1 MSRAVAPT
9 AKSVVLDLLSTL
21 PRGSMPVGT
30 LVAAGAL
37 FGLAENAIRVTL
49 TRLLASGLVERDDR
63 GQYRL
68 GVRAGAVSRQVTSW
82 KRLGERT
89 RAWDGGWI
97 AVHAAGVGRADRGTG
112 RRHARALHFLGLRE
126 LAPGLAIRPDNLA
139 GGIDATREQLRGLGL
154 DAATPAFVIRDLD
167 DATLRRAHALWPA
180 AALVQSWRT
189 ERQALERSER
199 QLPQL
204 PLERAMVES
213 FLVGGRA
220 IRQLVLDPLLPERIV
235 PTHER
240 DLLVAT
246 LRRYDR
252 LGRSVWATFLHG
264 FGVPHLHAP
273 ADVRIDAPGGLAAGG
288 GLA

>member
-1 MSRAVAPT
+1 MAPS

-37 FGLAENAIRVTL
+37 FGLAENAIRVTI
-49 TRLLASGLVERDDR
+49 TRLLSSGLVERDER

-68 GVRAGAVSRQVTSW
+68 GARTGAVSTQVASW
-82 KRLGERT
+82 RRLADRT
-89 RAWDGGWI
+89 RVWDGGWI
-97 AVHAAGVGRADRGTG
+97 AVHTAGLARADRAAG
-112 RRHARALHFLGLRE
+112 RQRSRALHFLGLRE
-126 LAPGLAIRPDNLA
+126 LSVGLAVRPDNLA
-139 GGIDATREQLRGLGL
+139 GGIDATRARLYALGL
-154 DAATPAFVIRDLD
+154 DATAPVFVVRDLD
-167 DATLRRAHALWPA
+167 DAITRRAHALWPA
-180 AALVQSWRT
+180 TSLVAEWRT
-189 ERQALERSER
+189 TRQALERSER

-235 PTHER
+235 PAHER

-252 LGRSVWATFLHG
+252 LGRTVWATFLRG

-273 ADVRIDAPGGLAAGG
+273 ADVRIDAPGGLAADG

>member
-1 MSRAVAPT
+1 
-9 AKSVVLDLLSTL
+9 
-21 PRGSMPVGT
+21 
-30 LVAAGAL
+30 
-37 FGLAENAIRVTL
+37 
-49 TRLLASGLVERDDR
+49 
-63 GQYRL
+63 
-68 GVRAGAVSRQVTSW
+68 
-82 KRLGERT
+82 
-89 RAWDGGWI
+89 
-97 AVHAAGVGRADRGTG
+97 
-112 RRHARALHFLGLRE
+112 
-126 LAPGLAIRPDNLA
+126 
-139 GGIDATREQLRGLGL
+139 
-154 DAATPAFVIRDLD
+154 
-167 DATLRRAHALWPA
+167 
-180 AALVQSWRT
+180 VQSWRT

-204 PLERAMVES
+204 SLERAMVES

-252 LGRSVWATFLHG
+252 LGRSVWATFLRG

>member
-49 TRLLASGLVERDDR
+49 TRLLTSGLVERDDR

-68 GVRAGAVSRQVTSW
+68 GARAGAVSRQVASW
-82 KRLGERT
+82 KRLGDRM

-97 AVHAAGVGRADRGTG
+97 AVHTGALGRSDRAAG
-112 RRHARALHFLGLRE
+112 RRRDRALHFLGLRE
-126 LAPGLAIRPDNLA
+126 LAPGLAVRPDNLA
-139 GGIDATREQLRGLGL
+139 GGIAATREQLYALGL
-154 DAATPAFVIRDLD
+154 DTTAPVFVARDLD
-167 DATLRRAHALWPA
+167 DATARRACALWPA
-180 AALVQSWRT
+180 TSLVQTWRT
-189 ERQALERSER
+189 TRQELERSER
-199 QLPQL
+199 RLPQL

-220 IRQLVLDPLLPERIV
+220 IRLLVLDPLLPERIV
-235 PTHER
+235 PARER
-240 DLLVAT
+240 DLLLAT

-252 LGRSVWATFLHG
+252 LGRTVWAQFLRG

-273 ADVRIDAPGGLAAGG
+273 ADVRIDAHGGLA
-288 GLA
+288 

>member
-1 MSRAVAPT
+1 MSAAVAPT

-21 PRGSMPVGT
+21 PKGSMPVGT

-49 TRLLASGLVERDDR
+49 TRLLASGLVERDER

-68 GVRAGAVSRQVTSW
+68 GARAGAVSRQVASW
-82 KRLGERT
+82 KRIGERM

-97 AVHAAGVGRADRGTG
+97 AVHTGGLGRADRAAG
-112 RRHARALHFLGLRE
+112 RRRERALTFLGLRE
-126 LAPGLAIRPDNLA
+126 LTPGLAIRPDNLA
-139 GGIDATREQLRGLGL
+139 GGIEATRAQLHALGL
-154 DAATPAFVIRDLD
+154 DATAPVFVVHDFD
-167 DATLRRAHALWPA
+167 DGTARRAAALWPA
-180 AALVQSWRT
+180 TSLVQGWRT
-189 ERQALERSER
+189 TRQDLERSER
-199 QLPQL
+199 HLPQL

-235 PTHER
+235 PARER
-240 DLLVAT
+240 DLLLAT

-252 LGRSVWATFLHG
+252 LGRTVWATFLRG

-273 ADVRIDAPGGLAAGG
+273 ADVRIDAHGGLA
-288 GLA
+288 

>member
-1 MSRAVAPT
+1 MSHAVAPT

-49 TRLLASGLVERDDR
+49 TRLLASGLVERDER

-68 GVRAGAVSRQVTSW
+68 GARAGAVSRQVASW
-82 KRLGERT
+82 KRLGDRM

-97 AVHAAGVGRADRGTG
+97 AVHTSALGRADRAAG
-112 RRHARALHFLGLRE
+112 RRRDRALHFLGLRE

-139 GGIDATREQLRGLGL
+139 GGVAATREQLYALGL
-154 DAATPAFVIRDLD
+154 DAKAPVFVVHDLD
-167 DATLRRAHALWPA
+167 DATARRACALWPA
-180 AALVQSWRT
+180 TALVQTWRT
-189 ERQALERSER
+189 TRQELERSER
-199 QLPQL
+199 TLPQL

-220 IRQLVLDPLLPERIV
+220 IRLLVLDPLLPERIV
-235 PTHER
+235 PARER
-240 DLLVAT
+240 DLLLAT

-252 LGRSVWATFLHG
+252 LGRSVWATFLRG

-273 ADVRIDAPGGLAAGG
+273 ADVRIDAHGGLA
-288 GLA
+288 

>member
-1 MSRAVAPT
+1 MSPAVAPT

-21 PRGSMPVGT
+21 PKGSMPVGT

-49 TRLLASGLVERDDR
+49 TRLLALGLVERDER

-68 GVRAGAVSRQVTSW
+68 GARAGAVSRQVASW
-82 KRLGERT
+82 KRIGERM

-97 AVHAAGVGRADRGTG
+97 AVHTGGLGRADRAAG
-112 RRHARALHFLGLRE
+112 RRRERALTFLGLRE
-126 LAPGLAIRPDNLA
+126 LTPGLAIRPDNLA
-139 GGIDATREQLRGLGL
+139 GGIEATRAQLHALGL
-154 DAATPAFVIRDLD
+154 DATAPVFVVHDFD
-167 DATLRRAHALWPA
+167 DGTARRAAALWPA
-180 AALVQSWRT
+180 TSLVQGWRT
-189 ERQALERSER
+189 TRQDLERSER
-199 QLPQL
+199 HLPQL

-235 PTHER
+235 PARER
-240 DLLVAT
+240 DLLLAT

-252 LGRSVWATFLHG
+252 LGRTVWATFLRG

-273 ADVRIDAPGGLAAGG
+273 ADVRIDAHGGLA
-288 GLA
+288 